1 MMHGRGEWKVNRAAY
16 VRVMLSLVTITR
28 CASASGG
35 EIQKDGDP
43 PRAGPKVLWA
53 AWERGE
59 RAPPVAQHISKFR
72 FSSSLGRM
80 SFSKGQTNAAHRWL
94 LRPR

>member
-1 MMHGRGEWKVNRAAY
+1 MMRGRGEWKVNRAAY

-35 EIQKDGDP
+35 EHPKGWRP
-43 PRAGPKVLWA
+43 SARRAEGTVGRVGR
-53 AWERGE
+53 RGE
-59 RAPPVAQHISKFR
+59 RATPVAQHISNFR

-80 SFSKGQTNAAHRWL
+80 SFSKGQTNAAHRCC
-94 LRPR
+94 